1 MTHDHC
7 LRKEVRA
14 EIMLCI
20 CYNLPGN
27 VFVLRYMYMGDF
39 VMNRWFYFNIL
50 LLIIAVWKL
59 AVKNFFEHFQVH
71 ILIGFIGLLFILFN
85 WTRHAVFSTI
95 RTTPDRQRKIKFANL
110 SKKVVHIHKW
120 TGSTALIIIILHAI
134 FTWQHFGFYF
144 KNIKVLS
151 GLVTVLVLAAV
162 VTTGWMRRY
171 RPTLRKRY
179 FHLFLGMSMF
189 FLIVIHI
196 LL

>member
-1 MTHDHC
+1 NYD
-7 LRKEVRA
+7 V
-14 EIMLCI
+14 
-20 CYNLPGN
+20 P
-27 VFVLRYMYMGDF
+27 VLASHLYS
-39 VMNRWFYFNIL
+39 L
-50 LLIIAVWKL
+50 
-59 AVKNFFEHFQVH
+59 H
-71 ILIGFIGLLFILFN
+71 ISF
-85 WTRHAVFSTI
+85 I
-95 RTTPDRQRKIKFANL
+95 RTACSSSCTFCFTATTPTKIYTLSLHDALPIWKIKFANL

-151 GLVTVLVLAAV
+151 GLVTGLVLAAV